1 MKRSS
6 QNVSL
11 GCYYILKYSTNFA
24 NFSLDNQSVSHETL
38 PIACVQTPPPPP
50 LICPG
55 NMVYFRTS
63 GAHN

>member
-24 NFSLDNQSVSHETL
+24 NFSLDNRPVSHETL
-38 PIACVQTPPPPP
+38 PIACVQTPPPP